1 MDNPD
6 LIFTNQSAEQR
17 RAHLNRGYAIALIG
31 VTLWSTTGIFIS
43 YLFKH
48 YPLSPMTLAFWRN
61 IFVVIS
67 LGLGLLIFRRNFF
80 KIEKRDRWF
89 LLLYGLSLSLMNG
102 LWTFSVAYNGAAV
115 STVLVYASPG
125 LTAIAGKF
133 IFKERL
139 TWIRILAVVASMI
152 GCVLV
157 ARAIDP
163 EQWTLNSVGIIIGV
177 GSAFSFTLYSV
188 MGKIVFH
195 RQINSWGATWYAF
208 VIAMLVFAFT
218 QTGDTVLSLGTHF
231 DGWLILIVLAVI
243 PTLGGFG
250 LYTASLGYLPAG
262 TANLIAVLEP
272 VLTSI
277 LAFFLLGE
285 TLLPV
290 QLLGAAFIVGSVVSL
305 RLEEQ

>member
-6 LIFTNQSAEQR
+6 LILTAPSAEAQ

-48 YPLSPMTLAFWRN
+48 YPLGPMALAFWRN
-61 IFVVIS
+61 VFVVLS
-67 LGLGLLIFRRNFF
+67 LGLGLLILRSDLL

-89 LLLYGLSLSLMNG
+89 LLWYGLSLSLMNA

-125 LTAIAGKF
+125 ITAIAGKF
-133 IFKERL
+133 FFKERL
-139 TWIRILAVVASMI
+139 TWIRIAAVVACLI
-152 GCVLV
+152 GCVFV
-157 ARAIDP
+157 ARANEPD
-163 EQWTLNSVGIIIGV
+163 QWNLNAIGIVIGIL
-177 GSAFSFTLYSV
+177 SAFSFSGYSV
-188 MGKIVFH
+188 MGKVVFH
-195 RQINSWGATWYAF
+195 RQINSWSATWYAF
-208 VIAMLVFAFT
+208 FVAMIVFAFT
-218 QTGDTVLSLGTHF
+218 QNADTVLSLGTHY

-277 LAFFLLGE
+277 LAVFLLNE
-285 TLLPV
+285 TLLPG
-290 QLLGAAFIVGSVVSL
+290 QLLGGGLIIASVISL
-305 RLEEQ
+305 RLEER

>member
-80 KIEKRDRWF
+80 KIQKRDRWF

-125 LTAIAGKF
+125 ITAIAGKF

-139 TWIRILAVVASMI
+139 TWIRILAVVASLI

-157 ARAIDP
+157 ARATDP
-163 EQWTLNSVGIIIGV
+163 EQWTLNAVGISIGV

-208 VIAMLVFAFT
+208 VIAMVVFAFT

-285 TLLPV
+285 TLLPI

>member
-6 LIFTNQSAEQR
+6 FIITASSAEAH
-17 RAHLNRGYAIALIG
+17 RAHLNRGYAIALVG

-48 YPLSPMTLAFWRN
+48 YPLGPMTLAFWRN

-67 LGLGLLIFRRNFF
+67 LGLGLLLFRRNVL
-80 KIEKRDRWF
+80 KIEKHDRWF
-89 LLLYGLSLSLMNG
+89 LVGYGLSLSLMNA
-102 LWTFSVAYNGAAV
+102 LWTFSVDYNGAAV

-125 LTAIAGKF
+125 ITAVAGKIF
-133 IFKERL
+133 FKERL
-139 TWIRILAVVASMI
+139 TWIRIVAVAASLI
-152 GCVLV
+152 GCVFV
-157 ARAIDP
+157 ARAAEPD
-163 EQWTLNSVGIIIGV
+163 QWNLNSIGIIIGIL
-177 GSAFSFTLYSV
+177 SAFSFTGYSI

-208 VIAMLVFAFT
+208 AIAMIVFAFT
-218 QTGDTVLSLGTHF
+218 QNADTVLSLGTHY

-243 PTLGGFG
+243 PTIGGFG

-277 LAFFLLGE
+277 LAVFLLNE
-285 TLLPV
+285 TLLPI
-290 QLLGAAFIVGSVVSL
+290 QLLGGALIIGSVISL
-305 RLEEQ
+305 RLEER

>member
-6 LIFTNQSAEQR
+6 LIFTDQSAEQR

-61 IFVVIS
+61 IFVVIA
-67 LGLGLLIFRRNFF
+67 LGLGLLLFRRNFF

-125 LTAIAGKF
+125 ITAIAGKF

-139 TWIRILAVVASMI
+139 TWIRILAVVASLI

-157 ARAIDP
+157 ARAADP
-163 EQWTLNSVGIIIGV
+163 EQWTLNAVGIIIGV

-208 VIAMLVFAFT
+208 VIAMVVFAFT

-285 TLLPV
+285 TLLPI

>member
-1 MDNPD
+1 MENPD
-6 LIFTNQSAEQR
+6 LIITSSADEHH

-31 VTLWSTTGIFIS
+31 VTLWSTTGIFIK
-43 YLFKH
+43 YLFDH

-67 LGLGLLIFRRNFF
+67 LGLGLLIFRRNVF
-80 KIEKRDRWF
+80 KIEKHDRRF
-89 LLLYGLSLSLMNG
+89 LLFYGLSLSLMNA

-125 LTAIAGKF
+125 VTAIAGKF
-133 IFKERL
+133 FFKEKL
-139 TWIRILAVVASMI
+139 TWIRIGAVVASMI

-157 ARAIDP
+157 ARATDP
-163 EQWTLNSVGIIIGV
+163 EQWNLNAIGIVIGV
-177 GSAFSFTLYSV
+177 LSAFSFTLYSV

-208 VIAMLVFAFT
+208 AIAMIVFAFT
-218 QTGDTVLSLGTHF
+218 QNADTVLSLGTHF

-243 PTLGGFG
+243 PTIGGFG

-277 LAFFLLGE
+277 LAVFLLGE
-285 TLLPV
+285 TLLPI
-290 QLLGAAFIVGSVVSL
+290 QLLGAAFIVGSVISL
-305 RLEEQ
+305 RLKEQ

>member
-6 LIFTNQSAEQR
+6 LIFTDQSAEQR

-125 LTAIAGKF
+125 ITAIAGKF

-139 TWIRILAVVASMI
+139 TWIRILAVVASLI

-157 ARAIDP
+157 ARATDP
-163 EQWTLNSVGIIIGV
+163 EQWTLNAVGIIIGV

-195 RQINSWGATWYAF
+195 RRINSWGATWYAF

-285 TLLPV
+285 TLLPI

>member
-6 LIFTNQSAEQR
+6 LIFTDQSAEQR

-285 TLLPV
+285 MLLPI

>member
-1 MDNPD
+1 MENPD
-6 LIFTNQSAEQR
+6 FIITSSSAEAQ
-17 RAHLNRGYAIALIG
+17 RAHLNRGYIIALTGI
-31 VTLWSTTGIFIS
+31 TLWSTTGIFIS

-48 YPLSPMTLAFWRN
+48 YPLGPMTLAFWRN

-67 LGLGLLIFRRNFF
+67 LGLGLLVFRRNVF
-80 KIEKRDRWF
+80 KIEKHDRWF
-89 LLLYGLSLSLMNG
+89 LLLYGLSLSLMNA

-125 LTAIAGKF
+125 ITAVAGKF
-133 IFKERL
+133 FFKEKL
-139 TWIRILAVVASMI
+139 TWIRIAAVVASMI

-163 EQWTLNSVGIIIGV
+163 EQWQLNAIGIVIGV
-177 GSAFSFTLYSV
+177 LSAFSFTAYSV

-208 VIAMLVFAFT
+208 VVAMIVFAFT
-218 QTGDTVLSLGTHF
+218 QTGDTVLSLGTHY

-243 PTLGGFG
+243 PTIGGFG

-277 LAFFLLGE
+277 LAVFLLSE
-285 TLLPV
+285 TLLPI
-290 QLLGAAFIVGSVVSL
+290 QLLGAAFIIGSVVSL

>member
-1 MDNPD
+1 M
-6 LIFTNQSAEQR
+6 
-17 RAHLNRGYAIALIG
+17 
-31 VTLWSTTGIFIS
+31 TLWSTTGIFIS

-61 IFVVIS
+61 IFVVIA
-67 LGLGLLIFRRNFF
+67 LGLCLLLFRRNFF

-125 LTAIAGKF
+125 ITAIAGKF

-139 TWIRILAVVASMI
+139 TWIRILAVVASLI

-157 ARAIDP
+157 ARATDP
-163 EQWTLNSVGIIIGV
+163 EQWTLNAGGIIIGV

-285 TLLPV
+285 TLLPI

>member
-6 LIFTNQSAEQR
+6 FIFTASAAEAQ
-17 RAHLNRGYAIALIG
+17 RAHLKRGYLIALTGI
-31 VTLWSTTGIFIS
+31 TLWSTTGIFIS

-67 LGLGLLIFRRNFF
+67 LGAGLLIFRRSVL

-89 LLLYGLSLSLMNG
+89 LVLYGLSLSLMNA
-102 LWTFSVAYNGAAV
+102 LWTTSVVYNGAAV

-125 LTAIAGKF
+125 ITAVAGKIF
-133 IFKERL
+133 FKERL
-139 TWIRILAVVASMI
+139 TWIRVAAVVASMI
-152 GCVLV
+152 GCVFV
-157 ARAIDP
+157 ARATDP
-163 EQWTLNSVGIIIGV
+163 EQWNLNSIGIVIGV
-177 GSAFSFTLYSV
+177 LSAFSFTGYSV

-208 VIAMLVFAFT
+208 VVAMIVFAFT
-218 QTGDTVLSLGTHF
+218 QTGDTVLSLGAHY

-243 PTLGGFG
+243 PTIGGFG

-277 LAFFLLGE
+277 LAFFLLSE
-285 TLLPV
+285 TLLPI
-290 QLLGAAFIVGSVVSL
+290 QLLGAAFIIGSVVSL
-305 RLEEQ
+305 RLEER